1 MIKEPFKISVLL
13 TQNVDGISGYITTFN
28 KYLLKYINLSKIFS
42 LLLINYHL
50 EKDKNTIYFLET

>member
-1 MIKEPFKISVLL
+1 MIRELFEISTILQ
-13 TQNVDGISGYITTFN
+13 QNVDRISSYITTFN
-28 KYLLKYINLSKIFS
+28 RYLLKQIILSKFFS